1 MKTLWFRYT
10 YIALLIVSY
19 KNPRVIPMLYSF
31 YLIVYLI
38 CISYLILLFF
48 LFNMYCFF
56 VCRLYIG
63 FSFII
68 VIMGIYVFLCLFL
81 VIRIGIILSL
91 TSLSLGLCVCFL
103 GSMIISGILFIYYF
117 YDDFYLSLALCDKD
131 YHWLMIILFCL
142 FICCFGLWVYNPC
155 DMGIIELFIS

>member
-1 MKTLWFRYT
+1 MLSSKFR
-10 YIALLIVSY
+10 
-19 KNPRVIPMLYSF
+19 PRVIPMLYSF

-38 CISYLILLFF
+38 CISYFILLFSF
-48 LFNMYCFF
+48 FICCFF

-68 VIMGIYVFLCLFL
+68 GYFLFLCLFL

-91 TSLSLGLCVCFL
+91 TSLYVLSLGFCVCFL

-117 YDDFYLSLALCDKD
+117 YDD
-131 YHWLMIILFCL
+131 YHWLMIILFYL

-155 DMGIIELFIS
+155 DMGIIYIIELGFIYSISFCLCFLGWV